1 MTRTDRHRPSAAEF
15 DPEDYAFTGVVYD
28 AQADWPQS
36 NNEFR
41 AVREQLLAE
50 GFTFS
55 GVHGGTGQC
64 DHCGSLLRYSA
75 LMVHTPTRTL
85 IYVGEQ
91 CLDNRFNGMTKGEF
105 DKARKAAALDRAR
118 QARKHA
124 FAELCEIHP
133 DLVWATYALNIGQA
147 GLVVQDGAVVANTRW
162 EDKVGKTWALSTLRD
177 IAHKAYQ
184 YSFLS
189 EKQAALVTR
198 LVAELETAELEQS
211 LRDEKRAAEKAA
223 RPNAAIG
230 EIGERLDFTGTIV
243 WCDDFVNDFDPNGG
257 MYTIMIIATAEG
269 TVKWKASKLI
279 DVDRGDTVT
288 FKATVKAHELYTPK
302 GGTEADAS
310 ITTVV
315 QRLKFL

>member
-15 DPEDYAFTGVVYD
+15 DPEDYEFTGVVYD

-41 AVREQLLAE
+41 HVREQLLAD
-50 GFTFS
+50 GYTFS

-75 LMVHTPTRTL
+75 LMIHVPTRTM

-118 QARKHA
+118 QALKHA
-124 FAELCEIHP
+124 FAEMCEDNQ
-133 DLVWATYALNIGQA
+133 DLAYATYASNIGCAITDNGQ
-147 GLVVQDGAVVANTRW
+147 RW
-162 EDKVGKTWALSTLRD
+162 EDRHGKSWGISTLRD
-177 IAHKAYQ
+177 IANKAYQ
-184 YSFLS
+184 YSNITT
-189 EKQAALVTR
+189 KQAALVAKI
-198 LVAELETAELEQS
+198 LGELANAETVTAD
-211 LRDEKRAAEKAA
+211 RDAKRAAEKAT

-230 EIGERLDFTGTIV
+230 EIGQRLDFEGTVV

-257 MYTIMIIATAEG
+257 MYTVMIIATAEG

-279 DVDRGDTVT
+279 NVKRGE
-288 FKATVKAHELYTPK
+288 TVKFKGTVKDHELYTPK

-310 ITTVV
+310 ITTIV
-315 QRLKFL
+315 QRVKFL